1 MVTAFFPLF
10 VKAVGAT
17 LIVALG
23 ASVIGFSAGLAI
35 GVMTAK
41 KMRTLLLSP
50 LLDAYVLMVRGTPAY
65 VQLLIVYYVL
75 PEVTGINL
83 TPTIAGIIALGLNEA
98 AYCAEIVRGGIDAL
112 PSGQWEASKVL
123 GYSTFITLKDI
134 IVPQM
139 MRAVLPALANDLATL
154 IKDTS
159 LVSVIG
165 LIEITQVGKNVVALT
180 LKPLEVYALV
190 AGIYLAITTTVTM
203 STKLIAKRINHG

>member
-1 MVTAFFPLF
+1 MVTTFFPLF
-10 VKAVGAT
+10 IKALGAT
-17 LIVALG
+17 LMVALG
-23 ASVIGFSAGLAI
+23 ASIIGFSAGLVI

-50 LLDAYVLMVRGTPAY
+50 LLDGYVLMVRGTPAY

-75 PEVTGINL
+75 PEITGINL
-83 TPTIAGIIALGLNEA
+83 TPAIAGIIALGLNEA
-98 AYCAEIVRGGIDAL
+98 AYCAEIVRGGIDAI

-123 GYSTFITLKDI
+123 GYSMFITLKDI

-139 MRAVLPALANDLATL
+139 MRAVLPALSNDLATL

-190 AGIYLAITTTVTM
+190 AGIYLAITTTVMM
-203 STKLIAKRINHG
+203 STKLIAKRIKHG